1 MAQSEP
7 KRQHFIPRMLLKHFV
22 DQNDHLWVGYN
33 GKVFPTNTINAFVVR
48 NLYTKSDFSHT
59 RSGVAFDEFLGSIT
73 KNYDFDDQLTE
84 FETKADPVVLRI
96 VEKARLGQCPQ
107 LARGERDAWG
117 RFVFALA
124 RRTPE
129 AQQRISADINLD
141 DAFYEAA
148 KKVADGDGFPLPP
161 QERLMADN
169 RVLQLRDLVM
179 TNSDARFAA
188 GDDPHLQTE
197 TEKFIRE
204 TGLCVGI
211 IKVPHRDFV
220 IGSHGLA
227 IVDAEFE
234 GDPAAGSWVPA
245 AHDVAVKIT
254 AFPNMEYLVCLDSDN
269 DGDRVISAINNAS
282 AKSKMFAGR
291 SENLISSL
299 LPESQVDMPTP
310 RVAR

>member
-1 MAQSEP
+1 MASNEP
-7 KRQHFIPRMLLKHFV
+7 KRLHYIPKMLPKHFV
-22 DQNDHLWVGYN
+22 DKNGHLWVGFN
-33 GKVFPTNTINAFVVR
+33 GKVFPTNRTNAFVIHD
-48 NLYTKSDFSHT
+48 LYTKSDFSQT
-59 RSGVAFDEFLGSIT
+59 RRVSAFDEFLESIA
-73 KNYDFDDQLTE
+73 KSYE
-84 FETKADPVVLRI
+84 FENQLNEIESKADPVVSRI
-96 VEKARLGQCPQ
+96 LAQARSGQCPQ
-107 LARGERDAWG
+107 LARCERDAWG

-141 DAFYEAA
+141 DAFYQAA

-161 QERLMADN
+161 QERLMADS

-211 IKVPHRDFV
+211 IKVPHRDFI

-227 IVDAEFE
+227 IVDAGFE

-291 SENLISSL
+291 SENLIRSL
-299 LPESQVDMPTP
+299 LPESQVDMPTR